1 MIKINLLSPADKLDI
16 KLEKAYCLIK
26 NNLAVLISIQVFFVL
41 IFLVMAGYLGSENKD
56 LDKQLEYMELGQET
70 KEINSIENE
79 SAKRNNQLKAFSQI
93 QKNQYYWTKI
103 FENFNKTVFF
113 GIRIS
118 SISVEPETN
127 GSVSGKKAGGSVP
140 SKKDEVENFKITI
153 IGVSKTM
160 EDLLNFENDLKNS
173 EIFSGFSID
182 PKNYDDENFKYIL
195 SIKKED
201 IVLE

>member
-41 IFLVMAGYLGSENKD
+41 IFLAMAGYLSSENKN
-56 LDKQLEYMELGQET
+56 LDKQLEHMELGQET
-70 KEINSIENE
+70 KEISSIEKE
-79 SAKRNNQLKAFSQI
+79 LAKQNNQLKAFSQI
-93 QKNQYYWTKI
+93 QKDQYYWTKI
-103 FENFNKTVFF
+103 FENFNKTVFS

-118 SISVEPETN
+118 SISVEPET
-127 GSVSGKKAGGSVP
+127 SDSIPGKKASGAVP
-140 SKKDEVENFKITI
+140 GKAEVKNFKVTI
-153 IGVSKTM
+153 VGVSRTM
-160 EDLLNFENDLKNS
+160 EDLLNFENDLKYS

-201 IVLE
+201 IILE

>member
-1 MIKINLLSPADKLDI
+1 MIKINLLSPADKLNI
-16 KLEKAYCLIK
+16 KLEKTYCLIK
-26 NNLAVLISIQVFFVL
+26 NNLAVLISIQVFFVV
-41 IFLVMAGYLGSENKD
+41 IFLAAAIYLNSENKN

-70 KEINSIENE
+70 KEISAIEKE
-79 SAKRNNQLKAFSQI
+79 LARQNNQLKAFSQI

-103 FENFNKTVFF
+103 FENLNKTVFS

-118 SISVEPETN
+118 SISIEPEI
-127 GSVSGKKAGGSVP
+127 SEAVVDKKTKGAVPEKTEAG
-140 SKKDEVENFKITI
+140 NFKLTI

-160 EDLLNFENDLKNS
+160 EDLLIFENYLKNS

-195 SIKKED
+195 SIKKEN
-201 IVLE
+201 IVLEY

>member
-41 IFLVMAGYLGSENKD
+41 IFLAMAGYLSSENKN

-70 KEINSIENE
+70 KEINSIEKE
-79 SAKRNNQLKAFSQI
+79 LAKQNNRLKAFSQI
-93 QKNQYYWTKI
+93 QKDQYYWTKI
-103 FENFNKTVFF
+103 FENFNKTGFP

-118 SISVEPETN
+118 SIGIEPETD
-127 GSVSGKKAGGSVP
+127 GAVSGKTA
-140 SKKDEVENFKITI
+140 VENFKVTI
-153 IGVSKTM
+153 IGISMTM
-160 EDLLNFENDLKNS
+160 KNLLNFENDLKNS

-182 PKNYDDENFKYIL
+182 PKNYDDENFKYVL

-201 IVLE
+201 IILE

>member
-41 IFLVMAGYLGSENKD
+41 IFLAVAGYLSFENKNM
-56 LDKQLEYMELGQET
+56 DKQLEYMELGQET
-70 KEINSIENE
+70 KEINSIEMELAEQN
-79 SAKRNNQLKAFSQI
+79 SQLKAFSQI
-93 QKNQYYWTKI
+93 QKDQYYWTKI
-103 FENFNKTVFF
+103 FENFNKTVFS

-118 SISVEPETN
+118 SISAEPEIS
-127 GSVSGKKAGGSVP
+127 GSILGKKASGAVP
-140 SKKDEVENFKITI
+140 GKVEVKNFKVTI
-153 IGVSKTM
+153 VGVSRTM
-160 EDLLNFENDLKNS
+160 KDLLNFENDLKNS

-182 PKNYDDENFKYIL
+182 PMNYDDENFKYIL

>member
-26 NNLAVLISIQVFFVL
+26 SNLAVLILIQVFFVL
-41 IFLVMAGYLGSENKD
+41 IFLVVVGYLSSENKN

-70 KEINSIENE
+70 IEINSIEKE
-79 SAKRNNQLKAFSQI
+79 SAKQNNQLKAFFQI
-93 QKNQYYWTKI
+93 QKDQYYWTKI
-103 FENFNKTVFF
+103 FENFNKTVFS

-118 SISVEPETN
+118 SISIEPETS
-127 GSVSGKKAGGSVP
+127 GSVS
-140 SKKDEVENFKITI
+140 SKKVSGVVSDKAEVENFEVTI
-153 IGVSKTM
+153 IGVSRTM
-160 EDLLNFENDLKNS
+160 EDFLNFENDLKNS
-173 EIFSGFSID
+173 EIFSDFNID
-182 PKNYDDENFKYIL
+182 PKNYDDENFKYVL